1 MPGGTLAD
9 VDRQVRRTRVSQPS
23 LPLFVQTA
31 EDCSGCWAC
40 VRHCPAHALRV
51 IDDHV
56 EIITERCV
64 KCGACVAECPRSGH
78 MVRDDLSRVR
88 ELLAGERPVVALLSS
103 EHVAALH
110 PKTTVEVESA
120 LRSAGFAGIET
131 TVLGE
136 EMVAAA
142 YEIAHDRDGGH
153 APRLRSTC
161 PVAVDWVRLFH
172 PRLTDALVSV
182 TPPYIAQARLIRELY
197 PSDVAVV
204 YVSPCWARKDEI
216 YEPEFVGDVDVAIG
230 FDELRRLIGTVPMP
244 QAVDPSI
251 RHVRAAKELSAT
263 DGFPRRTLR
272 DRDLT
277 SGDIRTVRGLGDIDV
292 LLTAISRGETSP
304 RVVDMLACEG
314 CIDGPCVSP
323 ELSVFAKRN
332 IDSAE
337 RSRQVPPPVDSRT
350 FLSALPH
357 VDLTREFAPRP
368 ITTREPTAEEID
380 AVLAT
385 GEFLTRDEAIDCG
398 ICGYDTCIEHAA
410 AIWMGNSTWAMC
422 FPLER
427 KRLIREQERLAHAS
441 LTDELTG
448 LLNRRAY
455 DRRLAEETARAERYG
470 TELSVLVLDLDN
482 FKEVND
488 TYGHAAGDSLLRAVG
503 VLLRAELRTT
513 DIAARYGGDEFALV
527 LPEVNKTGAWAVA
540 EKIRSSLRRLSVDA
554 GSGEFV
560 STTCSVGVA
569 SVNEAAREPD
579 DVMRAADTALY
590 AAKAA
595 GRDRVELA
603 AG

>member
-1 MPGGTLAD
+1 M
-9 VDRQVRRTRVSQPS
+9 
-23 LPLFVQTA
+23 
-31 EDCSGCWAC
+31 
-40 VRHCPAHALRV
+40 
-51 IDDHV
+51 
-56 EIITERCV
+56 
-64 KCGACVAECPRSGH
+64 KCGACVAECPRASH
-78 MVRDDLSRVR
+78 VVRDDLGRVR
-88 ELLAGERPVVALLSS
+88 ELLAADRPVVALLSS
-103 EHVAALH
+103 EHIAALH
-110 PKTTVEVESA
+110 PLTTLEVESA
-120 LRSAGFAGIET
+120 LRALGFSGIET

-142 YEIAHDRDGGH
+142 YEIVHDRDGSDM
-153 APRLRSTC
+153 PRLRSTC
-161 PVAVDWVRLFH
+161 PVAVEWVRRFH
-172 PRLTDALVSV
+172 PQLTEALVALA
-182 TPPYIAQARLIRELY
+182 PPYIAQARLIRELY

-204 YVSPCWARKDEI
+204 YVSPCWARKDEV
-216 YEPEFVGDVDVAIG
+216 YQPEFLGDVDVAIG
-230 FDELRRLIGTVPMP
+230 FDELRRLLDATPP
-244 QAVDPSI
+244 LQRVDPSA
-251 RHVRAAKELSAT
+251 HPVRAAKELSAT

-277 SGDIRTVRGLGDIDV
+277 SGDMRTVRGLTDIDEM
-292 LLTAISRGETSP
+292 LTAIQRSEASP

-314 CIDGPCVSP
+314 CIDGPCVNT

-332 IDSAE
+332 IDATE
-337 RSRQVPPPVDSRT
+337 RSRQVPPAIDSRT

-357 VDLTREFAPRP
+357 VDLARTFTPEPV
-368 ITTREPTAEEID
+368 ISREPTPDEVD
-380 AVLAT
+380 AVLAA

-398 ICGYDTCIEHAA
+398 VCGFDTCVEHAV
-410 AIWMGNSTWAMC
+410 AIWMGNSTWELC

-448 LLNRRAY
+448 LLNRRAL

-482 FKEVND
+482 FKDIND
-488 TYGHAAGDSLLRAVG
+488 TWGHAAGDALLRAVG

-560 STTCSVGVA
+560 STSCSVGVA
-569 SVNEAAREPD
+569 SVNESAREPD
-579 DVMRAADTALY
+579 DVMRAADSALY

>member
-1 MPGGTLAD
+1 MD
-9 VDRQVRRTRVSQPS
+9 KQVRRGRVLQPL
-23 LPLFVQTA
+23 LPLFVPNA
-31 EDCSGCWAC
+31 EGCTGCWAC

-51 IDDHV
+51 VDDRI
-56 EIITERCV
+56 EIIDERCV
-64 KCGACVAECPRSGH
+64 KCGACVSECPRSGH
-78 MVRDDLSRVR
+78 TVRDDLARVR

-110 PKTTVEVESA
+110 PRTPAEVEAA
-120 LRSAGFAGIET
+120 LRGAGFAGIET

-142 YEIAHDRDGGH
+142 YEIAHDHDGSRG
-153 APRLRSTC
+153 PRLRSTC
-161 PVAVDWVRLFH
+161 PVAVEWVRRFH
-172 PRLTDALVSV
+172 PRLTDGLVSV

-197 PSDVAVV
+197 PSDVGVV

-216 YEPEFVGDVDVAIG
+216 YESEFLGDVDVAIG
-230 FDELRRLIGTVPMP
+230 FDELRRLIQTMPASYGT
-244 QAVDPSI
+244 DPSI

-277 SGDIRTVRGLGDIDV
+277 SGDIRTVRGLGDIDE
-292 LLTAISRGETSP
+292 LLTAISRGEDAP

-314 CIDGPCVSP
+314 CIDGPCVNP

-332 IDSAE
+332 IDLAE

-357 VDLTREFAPRP
+357 VDLTRDFSPRP
-368 ITTREPTAEEID
+368 IASREPTADEID
-380 AVLAT
+380 AVLAA
-385 GEFLTRDEAIDCG
+385 GEFLARDEVIDCG

-427 KRLIREQERLAHAS
+427 KRLVREHERLAHAS

-455 DRRLAEETARAERYG
+455 DRRLTEEAARAERYG
-470 TELSVLVLDLDN
+470 TELSVVVLDLDN
-482 FKEVND
+482 FKDVND
-488 TYGHAAGDSLLRAVG
+488 TFGHAAGDSMLRAVG
-503 VLLRAELRTT
+503 VLLRAELRAT

-540 EKIRSSLRRLSVDA
+540 EKIRSSLRRLSVDVGA
-554 GSGEFV
+554 GEFV

-569 SVNEAAREPD
+569 SVGDSVREPD
-579 DVMRAADTALY
+579 DLIRAADGALY
-590 AAKAA
+590 AAKAR